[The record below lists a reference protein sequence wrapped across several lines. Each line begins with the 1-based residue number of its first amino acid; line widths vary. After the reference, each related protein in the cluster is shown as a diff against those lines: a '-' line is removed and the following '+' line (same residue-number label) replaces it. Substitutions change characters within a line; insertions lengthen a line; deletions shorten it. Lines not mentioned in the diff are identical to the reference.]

1 MKGITM
7 GNIRNIMTPENKE
20 EAVRLI
26 KEWQEKRPNF
36 SRTKLAEATG
46 VAYSTLLEFG
56 KQGLIELPEK
66 RHTNRKNTSWGRLG
80 IPKEWPTK

>member
-1 MKGITM
+1 MK
-7 GNIRNIMTPENKE
+7 EAEKE
-20 EAVRLI
+20 EAIKLI
-26 KEWQEKRPNF
+26 KEWQKKRPNF

-46 VAYSTLLEFG
+46 VSYPTLLEFG

-66 RHTNRKNTSWGRLG
+66 RHTTRKNTSWGRLG

>member
-1 MKGITM
+1 MK
-7 GNIRNIMTPENKE
+7 EAEKE
-20 EAVRLI
+20 EAIKLI

-36 SRTKLAEATG
+36 SRTRLAQATG
-46 VAYSTLLEFG
+46 VSYPTLLEFD

-66 RHTNRKNTSWGRLG
+66 RHTTRKNTSWGRLG

>member
-1 MKGITM
+1 MK
-7 GNIRNIMTPENKE
+7 EAEKE
-20 EAVRLI
+20 EAIKLI

-46 VAYSTLLEFG
+46 VSYPTLLEFD

-66 RHTNRKNTSWGRLG
+66 RHTTRKNTSWGRLG

>member
-1 MKGITM
+1 M
-7 GNIRNIMTPENKE
+7 KE
-20 EAVRLI
+20 EEKADAIKLI

-46 VAYSTLLEFG
+46 VSYPTLLAFG

-66 RHTNRKNTSWGRLG
+66 RHTTRKNTSWATLG
-80 IPKEWPTK
+80 IPKEWQTK

>member
-1 MKGITM
+1 M
-7 GNIRNIMTPENKE
+7 KE
-20 EAVRLI
+20 EEKADAIKLI

-36 SRTKLAEATG
+36 SRTRLAQATG
-46 VAYSTLLEFG
+46 VSYPTLLEFG

-66 RHTNRKNTSWGRLG
+66 RHTTRKNTSWGRLG

>member
-1 MKGITM
+1 MK
-7 GNIRNIMTPENKE
+7 EAEKE
-20 EAVRLI
+20 EAIKLI

-36 SRTKLAEATG
+36 SRTRLAQATG
-46 VAYSTLLEFG
+46 VSYPTLLEFG

-66 RHTNRKNTSWGRLG
+66 RHTTRKNTSWGRLG

>member
-1 MKGITM
+1 M
-7 GNIRNIMTPENKE
+7 KE
-20 EAVRLI
+20 EEKADAIKLI

-46 VAYSTLLEFG
+46 VSYPTLLEFG

-66 RHTNRKNTSWGRLG
+66 RHTTRKNTSWGRLG

>member
-1 MKGITM
+1 M
-7 GNIRNIMTPENKE
+7 KE
-20 EAVRLI
+20 EEKADAIKLI

-36 SRTKLAEATG
+36 SRTRLAQATG
-46 VAYSTLLEFG
+46 VSYPTLLEFD

-66 RHTNRKNTSWGRLG
+66 RHTTRKNTSWGRLG

>member
-1 MKGITM
+1 MK
-7 GNIRNIMTPENKE
+7 EAEKE
-20 EAVRLI
+20 DAIKLI

-36 SRTKLAEATG
+36 SRTRLAQATG
-46 VAYSTLLEFG
+46 VSYPTLLEFG

-66 RHTNRKNTSWGRLG
+66 RHTTRKNTSWGRLG

>member
-1 MKGITM
+1 MK
-7 GNIRNIMTPENKE
+7 EAEKE
-20 EAVRLI
+20 DAIKLI

-36 SRTKLAEATG
+36 SRTRLAQATG
-46 VAYSTLLEFG
+46 VSYPTLLEFD

-66 RHTNRKNTSWGRLG
+66 RHTTRKNTSWGRLG

>member
-1 MKGITM
+1 MK
-7 GNIRNIMTPENKE
+7 EAEKE
-20 EAVRLI
+20 DAIKLI

-36 SRTKLAEATG
+36 SRTKLAEATW
-46 VAYSTLLEFG
+46 VSYPTLLEFG

-66 RHTNRKNTSWGRLG
+66 RHTTRKNTSWGRLG

>member
-1 MKGITM
+1 MK
-7 GNIRNIMTPENKE
+7 EAEKE
-20 EAVRLI
+20 EAIKLI

-46 VAYSTLLEFG
+46 IAYSTLLEFG

-66 RHTNRKNTSWGRLG
+66 RHTTRKNTSWGRLG
-80 IPKEWPTK
+80 IPKEWLTK

>member
-1 MKGITM
+1 MKEAEK
-7 GNIRNIMTPENKE
+7 EN
-20 EAVRLI
+20 AVKLI

-56 KQGLIELPEK
+56 KQGD
-66 RHTNRKNTSWGRLG
+66 RKSVV
-80 IPKEWPTK
+80 

>member
-1 MKGITM
+1 MK
-7 GNIRNIMTPENKE
+7 PEEKE
-20 EAVRLI
+20 NAVKLI

-46 VAYSTLLEFG
+46 IAYSTLLEFG

-66 RHTNRKNTSWGRLG
+66 RPTNNKRTSWNSGGGMKGWL
-80 IPKEWPTK
+80 TK

>member
-1 MKGITM
+1 MK
-7 GNIRNIMTPENKE
+7 EAEKE
-20 EAVRLI
+20 KAVKLI

-36 SRTKLAEATG
+36 SRHKLSQATG
-46 VAYSTLLEFG
+46 LGYSTLVDFD

-66 RHTNRKNTSWGRLG
+66 RHTSRKNTSWGRLG

>member
-1 MKGITM
+1 MK
-7 GNIRNIMTPENKE
+7 EAEKE
-20 EAVRLI
+20 DAIKLI

-46 VAYSTLLEFG
+46 VSYPTLLEFG

-66 RHTNRKNTSWGRLG
+66 RHTTRKNTSWGRLG

>member
-1 MKGITM
+1 MKEAEK
-7 GNIRNIMTPENKE
+7 EN
-20 EAVRLI
+20 AVKLI

-46 VAYSTLLEFG
+46 VSYPTLLELG
-56 KQGLIELPEK
+56 KQGLIDLPEK
-66 RHTNRKNTSWGRLG
+66 RHTSRKNTSWGRLG

>member
-1 MKGITM
+1 MK
-7 GNIRNIMTPENKE
+7 EAEKE
-20 EAVRLI
+20 EAIKLI
-26 KEWQEKRPNF
+26 KEWQKKRPNF

-46 VAYSTLLEFG
+46 VSYPTLLAFG

-66 RHTNRKNTSWGRLG
+66 RHTTRKNTSWGRLG

>member
-1 MKGITM
+1 M
-7 GNIRNIMTPENKE
+7 KE
-20 EAVRLI
+20 EEKVEAIKLI

-36 SRTKLAEATG
+36 SRTRLAQATG
-46 VAYSTLLEFG
+46 VSYPTLLEFD

-66 RHTNRKNTSWGRLG
+66 RHTTRKNTSWGRLG

>member
-1 MKGITM
+1 MK
-7 GNIRNIMTPENKE
+7 EEEKK

-66 RHTNRKNTSWGRLG
+66 RHTSRKNTSWGRLG

>member
-1 MKGITM
+1 MKEAEK
-7 GNIRNIMTPENKE
+7 EN
-20 EAVRLI
+20 AVKLI

-46 VAYSTLLEFG
+46 VAYSTLLEFN

-80 IPKEWPTK
+80 IPKEWQTK

>member
-1 MKGITM
+1 M

>member
-1 MKGITM
+1 M
-7 GNIRNIMTPENKE
+7 KE
-20 EAVRLI
+20 EEKVEAIKLI

-46 VAYSTLLEFG
+46 VSYPTLLEFG

-66 RHTNRKNTSWGRLG
+66 RHTTRKNTSWGRLG

>member
-1 MKGITM
+1 MKEAEK
-7 GNIRNIMTPENKE
+7 EN
-20 EAVRLI
+20 AVKLI

-46 VAYSTLLEFG
+46 VAYSTLLEFN
-56 KQGLIELPEK
+56 KQGLIDLPEK

-80 IPKEWPTK
+80 IPKEWQTK